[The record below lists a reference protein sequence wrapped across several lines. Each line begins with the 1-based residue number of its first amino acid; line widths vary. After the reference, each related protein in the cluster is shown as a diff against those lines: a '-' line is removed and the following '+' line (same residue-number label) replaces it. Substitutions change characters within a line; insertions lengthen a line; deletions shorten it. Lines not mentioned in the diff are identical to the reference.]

1 MVFTSV
7 KFRSS
12 AHASNAYVLWQRH
25 AVSCVALALGVAVLQ
40 KSQIFPKTAQQSMG
54 ESSSWLNAK
63 YK

>member
-12 AHASNAYVLWQRH
+12 ARASNAYVLWQHRT
-25 AVSCVALALGVAVLQ
+25 VSCVALAVGVAVLQ
-40 KSQIFPKTAQQSMG
+40 KSHIFPKTAQQCMG